1 MTNRLNITN
10 NKTSNETSSG
20 RFDSRPFVM
29 QSKSDNSKPSDLKT
43 SLTQANTYGH
53 HLGKTDSTNQSNTTV
68 VQPKLDN
75 QPIQAALGNSRKHK
89 ELEKVRKKQ
98 SEKHKQPARV
108 AKKPS
113 GKQKQLEELGKKAPG
128 KTPQQILNEN
138 SHLRVGKKDPHK
150 SGDHSPSLVNYNKTT
165 DGQIRATGRPH
176 AKNQQGSVRLSIGQN
191 QIPTH
196 HFASHGAESH
206 STLTSL
212 RAAGGVGE
220 HSKHSTDE
228 LLDKT
233 ASAYRGTPKLQN
245 GTPIKTHVR
254 RPGTANNS
262 KNNVTSRP
270 VSPYVSQQMINM
282 DMRESVKKGKP
293 EHNSLANKLLNRRR
307 K

>member
-1 MTNRLNITN
+1 MTNRINIIN
-10 NKTSNETSSG
+10 NKTNNQTSSG

-53 HLGKTDSTNQSNTTV
+53 HLAKTDSTNQSNTTV

-89 ELEKVRKKQ
+89 ELDKVRKKQ
-98 SEKHKQPARV
+98 
-108 AKKPS
+108 S
-113 GKQKQLEELGKKAPG
+113 GKQKQLEQLGKKAPG
-128 KTPQQILNEN
+128 RTPNEILKQNP
-138 SHLRVGKKDPHK
+138 HLLVGKKDPHK
-150 SGDHSPSLVNYNKTT
+150 SGDHSPSLVSYNKTT
-165 DGQIRATGRPH
+165 DGQIRATGRAH
-176 AKNQQGSVRLSIGQN
+176 SQRQQGQVNLNIGQN

-262 KNNVTSRP
+262 KNNLTSRP

>member
-1 MTNRLNITN
+1 MTNRLSIIK
-10 NKTSNETSSG
+10 NKTSNETSPG

-75 QPIQAALGNSRKHK
+75 QPIQAAPGKPRK
-89 ELEKVRKKQ
+89 EKI
-98 SEKHKQPARV
+98 
-108 AKKPS
+108 
-113 GKQKQLEELGKKAPG
+113 GKQKQLEELGKRRPH
-128 KTPQQILNEN
+128 KTPNEILKQNP
-138 SHLRVGKKDPHK
+138 HLLVGKKDPHK

-165 DGQIRATGRPH
+165 DSQLRATGRAH
-176 AKNQQGSVRLSIGQN
+176 SQRQQGQVNLNIGQN

-196 HFASHGAESH
+196 HFPSHGAESH
-206 STLTSL
+206 SALTSL

-220 HSKHSTDE
+220 HTRHGFDD

-233 ASAYRGTPKLQN
+233 GSAYRGKPTLQN
-245 GTPIKTHVR
+245 GAPIKAHVR

-262 KNNVTSRP
+262 QNNLTNKP
-270 VSPYVSQQMINM
+270 VSPFVAQQLINM
-282 DMRESVKKGKP
+282 DMRDSVKKRKP
-293 EHNSLANKLLNRRR
+293 EHNSLGNKLSS
-307 K
+307 KFKKHK

>member
-10 NKTSNETSSG
+10 NKTSNQTSSG

-89 ELEKVRKKQ
+89 ELDKVRKKQ
-98 SEKHKQPARV
+98 
-108 AKKPS
+108 S
-113 GKQKQLEELGKKAPG
+113 GKQKQLEQLGKKAPG
-128 KTPQQILNEN
+128 RTPNEILKQNP
-138 SHLRVGKKDPHK
+138 HLRVGKKDPHK
-150 SGDHSPSLVNYNKTT
+150 SGDHSPSLVSYNKTT

-176 AKNQQGSVRLSIGQN
+176 AKNQQGSVRLNIGQN

-220 HSKHSTDE
+220 HSKHTTDD

-233 ASAYRGTPKLQN
+233 ASAYRGTPTVKN

-254 RPGTANNS
+254 RPRYC
-262 KNNVTSRP
+262 K
-270 VSPYVSQQMINM
+270 
-282 DMRESVKKGKP
+282 
-293 EHNSLANKLLNRRR
+293 
-307 K
+307 